1 MKTYPAKGFPR
12 RVEGRISEKRYQE
25 LMGILDRDPS
35 LTLSEL
41 IRRILQNQPVQ
52 LQVRTGDFDV
62 VMEELSGIQTQLKKI
77 GTNLNQLVKA
87 FHGKSSSL
95 QKFLLGKKLKE
106 YQEELNSEYQ
116 KIELVLG
123 KLQLRWLSE

>member
-1 MKTYPAKGFPR
+1 MKTYPTKGFPR
-12 RVEGRISEKRYQE
+12 RIEGRISEKRYQE
-25 LMGILDRDPS
+25 LMEILDRDPS

-52 LQVRTGDFDV
+52 LQVRSGELSA
-62 VMEELSGIQTQLKKI
+62 VMEQLSEIHSQLKRI

-87 FHGKSSSL
+87 FHGNSSSI

-106 YQEELNSEYQ
+106 YQEELNSEFER
-116 KIELVLG
+116 IELVLEQ
-123 KLQLRWLSE
+123 LQVKWLSE

>member
-1 MKTYPAKGFPR
+1 MKKYPTKGFPR

-25 LMGILDRDPS
+25 LMEILHRDPS

-41 IRRILQNQPVQ
+41 IRRILQNQPIQ
-52 LQVRTGDFDV
+52 LQVRSGELSA
-62 VMEELSGIQTQLKKI
+62 VMELLSDIQSQLKKI
-77 GTNLNQLVKA
+77 GTNLNQLIKA
-87 FHGKSSSL
+87 FHGNSSSI

-116 KIELVLG
+116 RIEEVLG

>member
-25 LMGILDRDPS
+25 LMGILARDPS

-52 LQVRTGDFDV
+52 LQARTGDIDV
-62 VMEELSGIQTQLKKI
+62 VMEELSGIRTQLKKI

-87 FHGKSSSL
+87 FHGNSSSL

-123 KLQLRWLSE
+123 KLQLIWLSE